1 MNNEISQALQ
11 DIHTLPQSLKT
22 QLDREQESLTGLAKR
37 LWAQQEAEKARL
49 SRELHDGVGQ
59 LLTNLTR
66 RLHDLSEGD
75 STHSE
80 QHELYELHAIAKMAL
95 ADVRQLSRLM
105 SPTLL
110 DDLGLKPALNWLC
123 RSVLGHENIHYTCSI
138 DAPEGLSKHVG
149 VLLFRIAQEA
159 LTNSVKHAGA
169 SAVQLSVLYHHNI
182 VRMQIHD
189 DGCGFAKQQIEPG
202 IGLSS
207 IEDRAKAFNASL
219 QIDTAPGQGT
229 HIIITVPI

>member
-1 MNNEISQALQ
+1 MNNDISQALQ
-11 DIHTLPQSLKT
+11 DIHTLQQSLKV
-22 QLDREQESLTGLAKR
+22 QLDQEQASLTGLAKR

-66 RLHDLSEGD
+66 RLHDLSERD
-75 STHSE
+75 SEHSE
-80 QHELYELHAIAKMAL
+80 LHELHEIAKMAL

-110 DDLGLKPALNWLC
+110 DDLGLKPAMNWLC

-138 DAPEGLSKHVG
+138 DTPEELSKQVG

-169 SAVQLSVLYHHNI
+169 TVVQVSVQYHHNI
-182 VRMQIHD
+182 VRMQIND
-189 DGCGFAKQQIEPG
+189 DGCGFARQQIKPG